1 MKKIVS
7 LLLALV
13 MVLSL
18 GVAAFAVD
26 AEDAN
31 TTTTEEA
38 TPTVTLDQILEW
50 IKGTI
55 MPEINM
61 DLMKEVIKQT
71 KATIENIV
79 ELLKPFFD
87 KNQNPNLPDASEIP
101 AAMMNAFIDLLAKAF
116 KTDRD
121 AIINKLLEIPLVKKI
136 MGWYGYKPATTTEAP
151 ATSAPETTEAPA
163 ETEVPNTG
171 AAAAVAAVASLS
183 VAALKILYCMDN
195 GTSCTKHAINRLP
208 LHREPGDRAMT
219 DFFDGLNRTIKS
231 PGLFHICSSSQN
243 TLSITFSHPSGE

>member
-38 TPTVTLDQILEW
+38 TPTVTIDQILEW

-71 KATIENIV
+71 KATIDNIV
-79 ELLKPFFD
+79 ELLKPLFD
-87 KNQNPNLPDASEIP
+87 KNQNPDLPGENDFAELP
-101 AAMMNAFIDLLAKAF
+101 AKMMNTFIDLLAKAF

-183 VAALKILYCMDN
+183 VAAAAAFVSK
-195 GTSCTKHAINRLP
+195 KKA
-208 LHREPGDRAMT
+208 A
-219 DFFDGLNRTIKS
+219 
-231 PGLFHICSSSQN
+231 
-243 TLSITFSHPSGE
+243 

>member
-1 MKKIVS
+1 
-7 LLLALV
+7 

-71 KATIENIV
+71 KATIENII
-79 ELLKPFFD
+79 EMLKPFFD
-87 KNQNPNLPDASEIP
+87 ENQNPNLPDASEIP

-121 AIINKLLEIPLVKKI
+121 TIINKLLEIPLVKKI
-136 MGWYGYKPATTTEAP
+136 MGWYGYKPAEAP

-183 VAALKILYCMDN
+183 VAAAAAFVSK
-195 GTSCTKHAINRLP
+195 KKA
-208 LHREPGDRAMT
+208 A
-219 DFFDGLNRTIKS
+219 
-231 PGLFHICSSSQN
+231 
-243 TLSITFSHPSGE
+243 

>member
-18 GVAAFAVD
+18 GVAAFAAPAAGAD
-26 AEDAN
+26 DTTKAE
-31 TTTTEEA
+31 E
-38 TPTVTLDQILEW
+38 TPWVTVDQILQW
-50 IKGTI
+50 VKDTI
-55 MPEINM
+55 IPNLNM

-116 KTDRD
+116 KTDRQT
-121 AIINKLLEIPLVKKI
+121 IIDKLLEIPLVKKI

-183 VAALKILYCMDN
+183 VAAAAAYVSK
-195 GTSCTKHAINRLP
+195 KKA
-208 LHREPGDRAMT
+208 A
-219 DFFDGLNRTIKS
+219 
-231 PGLFHICSSSQN
+231 
-243 TLSITFSHPSGE
+243 

>member
-31 TTTTEEA
+31 TITTEEA
-38 TPTVTLDQILEW
+38 TPTVTIDEILAW
-50 IKGTI
+50 VKDTI
-55 MPEINM
+55 LPEINL

-71 KATIENIV
+71 KATIDNIV
-79 ELLKPFFD
+79 EILKPIFD
-87 KNQNPNLPDASEIP
+87 GDKNPNLPSDVAEIP

-116 KTDRD
+116 KTDRQT
-121 AIINKLLEIPLVKKI
+121 IIDKLLEIPLVKKI
-136 MGWYGYKPATTTEAP
+136 MEWYGYKPAITTEAP
-151 ATSAPETTEAPA
+151 ATSAPETA
-163 ETEVPNTG
+163 ETEVPDTG

-183 VAALKILYCMDN
+183 VAAAAAFVSK
-195 GTSCTKHAINRLP
+195 KKA
-208 LHREPGDRAMT
+208 A
-219 DFFDGLNRTIKS
+219 
-231 PGLFHICSSSQN
+231 
-243 TLSITFSHPSGE
+243 

>member
-38 TPTVTLDQILEW
+38 TPTTTEEATPTTTEEAAPTVTIDEILAW
-50 IKGTI
+50 VKDTI
-55 MPEINM
+55 LPEINL

-71 KATIENIV
+71 KATIDNIV
-79 ELLKPFFD
+79 EILKPIFD
-87 KNQNPNLPDASEIP
+87 GDKNPNLPSNVAEIP

-116 KTDRD
+116 KTDRQT
-121 AIINKLLEIPLVKKI
+121 IIDKLLEIPLVKKI

-151 ATSAPETTEAPA
+151 ATSAPETA
-163 ETEVPNTG
+163 ETEVPDTG

-183 VAALKILYCMDN
+183 VAAAAAFVSK
-195 GTSCTKHAINRLP
+195 KKA
-208 LHREPGDRAMT
+208 A
-219 DFFDGLNRTIKS
+219 
-231 PGLFHICSSSQN
+231 
-243 TLSITFSHPSGE
+243 

>member
-26 AEDAN
+26 AEDAG
-31 TTTTEEA
+31 TTAAAEEE

-50 IKGTI
+50 VKGTI

-71 KATIENIV
+71 KATIDSIV
-79 ELLKPFFD
+79 EMLKPFFD
-87 KNQNPNLPDASEIP
+87 ENTNTNIPEISEIP

-121 AIINKLLEIPLVKKI
+121 TIINKLLEIPLVKKI
-136 MGWYGYKPATTTEAP
+136 MSWYGYKPATTTEA
-151 ATSAPETTEAPA
+151 TTVAPETTTGATDK
-163 ETEVPNTG
+163 ETKVPDTG

-183 VAALKILYCMDN
+183 VAAAAAFVSK
-195 GTSCTKHAINRLP
+195 KKA
-208 LHREPGDRAMT
+208 A
-219 DFFDGLNRTIKS
+219 
-231 PGLFHICSSSQN
+231 
-243 TLSITFSHPSGE
+243 

>member
-38 TPTVTLDQILEW
+38 TPTVTVAEILAW
-50 IKGTI
+50 VKDTI
-55 MPEINM
+55 LPEINL

-71 KATIENIV
+71 KATIDNIV
-79 ELLKPFFD
+79 EILKPIFD
-87 KNQNPNLPDASEIP
+87 GDKNPNLPSDVAEIP

-121 AIINKLLEIPLVKKI
+121 TIIDKLLEIPLVKKI
-136 MGWYGYKPATTTEAP
+136 MEWYGYKPAITTEAP

-163 ETEVPNTG
+163 ETEVPDTG

-183 VAALKILYCMDN
+183 VAAAAAFVSK
-195 GTSCTKHAINRLP
+195 KKA
-208 LHREPGDRAMT
+208 A
-219 DFFDGLNRTIKS
+219 
-231 PGLFHICSSSQN
+231 
-243 TLSITFSHPSGE
+243 

>member
-38 TPTVTLDQILEW
+38 TPTTTEEAAPTVTIDEILAW
-50 IKGTI
+50 VKDTI
-55 MPEINM
+55 LPEINL

-71 KATIENIV
+71 KATIDNIV
-79 ELLKPFFD
+79 EILKPIFD
-87 KNQNPNLPDASEIP
+87 GDKNPNLPSDVAEIP
-101 AAMMNAFIDLLAKAF
+101 AAMMNAFIDLLAKAL
-116 KTDRD
+116 KTDRQT
-121 AIINKLLEIPLVKKI
+121 IIDKLLEIPLVKKI
-136 MGWYGYKPATTTEAP
+136 MEWYGYKPAITTEAP
-151 ATSAPETTEAPA
+151 ATSAPETA
-163 ETEVPNTG
+163 ETEVPDTG

-183 VAALKILYCMDN
+183 VAAAAAFVSK
-195 GTSCTKHAINRLP
+195 KKA
-208 LHREPGDRAMT
+208 A
-219 DFFDGLNRTIKS
+219 
-231 PGLFHICSSSQN
+231 
-243 TLSITFSHPSGE
+243 

>member
-38 TPTVTLDQILEW
+38 TPTVTLDQILE
-50 IKGTI
+50 GTI

-183 VAALKILYCMDN
+183 VAAAAAFVSK
-195 GTSCTKHAINRLP
+195 KKA
-208 LHREPGDRAMT
+208 A
-219 DFFDGLNRTIKS
+219 
-231 PGLFHICSSSQN
+231 
-243 TLSITFSHPSGE
+243 

>member
-18 GVAAFAVD
+18 SVAAFAVD
-26 AEDAN
+26 AGDAE
-31 TTTTEEA
+31 TTTAAAEEE

-50 IKGTI
+50 VKGTI

-71 KATIENIV
+71 KATIDSIV
-79 ELLKPFFD
+79 EMLKPFFD
-87 KNQNPNLPDASEIP
+87 ENTNSNIPEISEIP
-101 AAMMNAFIDLLAKAF
+101 AAMMNAFIDLLAKAL

-121 AIINKLLEIPLVKKI
+121 TIINKLLEIPLVKKI

-151 ATSAPETTEAPA
+151 TVAPETTTATDK
-163 ETEVPNTG
+163 ETKVPDTG

-183 VAALKILYCMDN
+183 VAAAAAFVSK
-195 GTSCTKHAINRLP
+195 KKA
-208 LHREPGDRAMT
+208 A
-219 DFFDGLNRTIKS
+219 
-231 PGLFHICSSSQN
+231 
-243 TLSITFSHPSGE
+243 

>member
-38 TPTVTLDQILEW
+38 TPTTTEEATPTVTIDQILQW
-50 IKGTI
+50 VKDYII
-55 MPEINM
+55 PNLNM

-71 KATIENIV
+71 KVTIDNIV
-79 ELLKPFFD
+79 EILKPIFD
-87 KNQNPNLPDASEIP
+87 KTPNDDLPSDVAEIP

-116 KTDRD
+116 KTDRQ
-121 AIINKLLEIPLVKKI
+121 AIIDKLLEIPLVKKI

-151 ATSAPETTEAPA
+151 ATSAPETA
-163 ETEVPNTG
+163 ETEVPDTG

-183 VAALKILYCMDN
+183 VAAAAAFVSK
-195 GTSCTKHAINRLP
+195 KKA
-208 LHREPGDRAMT
+208 A
-219 DFFDGLNRTIKS
+219 
-231 PGLFHICSSSQN
+231 
-243 TLSITFSHPSGE
+243 

>member
-101 AAMMNAFIDLLAKAF
+101 AAMMNAFILAKAF

-121 AIINKLLEIPLVKKI
+121 TIINKLLEIPLVKKI

-151 ATSAPETTEAPA
+151 ATSAPETSAAPA

-183 VAALKILYCMDN
+183 VAAAAAFVSK
-195 GTSCTKHAINRLP
+195 KKA
-208 LHREPGDRAMT
+208 A
-219 DFFDGLNRTIKS
+219 
-231 PGLFHICSSSQN
+231 
-243 TLSITFSHPSGE
+243 

>member
-38 TPTVTLDQILEW
+38 TPTVTVDEILAW
-50 IKGTI
+50 VKDTI
-55 MPEINM
+55 LPEINL

-71 KATIENIV
+71 KATIDNIV
-79 ELLKPFFD
+79 EILKPIFD
-87 KNQNPNLPDASEIP
+87 GDKNPNLPSNVAEIP

-116 KTDRD
+116 KTDRQT
-121 AIINKLLEIPLVKKI
+121 IIDKLLEIPLVKKI
-136 MGWYGYKPATTTEAP
+136 MEWYGYKPAITTEAP
-151 ATSAPETTEAPA
+151 ATSAPETA
-163 ETEVPNTG
+163 ETEVPDTG

-183 VAALKILYCMDN
+183 VAAAAAFVSK
-195 GTSCTKHAINRLP
+195 KKA
-208 LHREPGDRAMT
+208 A
-219 DFFDGLNRTIKS
+219 
-231 PGLFHICSSSQN
+231 
-243 TLSITFSHPSGE
+243 

>member
-31 TTTTEEA
+31 TTTTEAA
-38 TPTVTLDQILEW
+38 TPTVTVDEILAW
-50 IKGTI
+50 VKDTI
-55 MPEINM
+55 LPAINL

-71 KATIENIV
+71 KATIDNIV
-79 ELLKPFFD
+79 EILAPIFD
-87 KNQNPNLPDASEIP
+87 GNKNPNLPSDVAEIP

-116 KTDRD
+116 KTDRET
-121 AIINKLLEIPLVKKI
+121 IINKLLEIPLVKKI
-136 MGWYGYKPATTTEAP
+136 MSWYGYKPATTTEAP
-151 ATSAPETTEAPA
+151 ATSAPATEAPA
-163 ETEVPNTG
+163 ETKVPDTG

-183 VAALKILYCMDN
+183 VAAAAAFVSK
-195 GTSCTKHAINRLP
+195 KKA
-208 LHREPGDRAMT
+208 A
-219 DFFDGLNRTIKS
+219 
-231 PGLFHICSSSQN
+231 
-243 TLSITFSHPSGE
+243 

>member
-79 ELLKPFFD
+79 ELLKPLFD
-87 KNQNPNLPDASEIP
+87 KNKNPDLPSENDFAELP
-101 AAMMNAFIDLLAKAF
+101 AKMMNTFIDLLAKAF
-116 KTDRD
+116 KTDRQT
-121 AIINKLLEIPLVKKI
+121 IIDKLLEIPLVKKI

-183 VAALKILYCMDN
+183 VAAAAAYVSK
-195 GTSCTKHAINRLP
+195 KKA
-208 LHREPGDRAMT
+208 A
-219 DFFDGLNRTIKS
+219 
-231 PGLFHICSSSQN
+231 
-243 TLSITFSHPSGE
+243 

>member
-7 LLLALV
+7 LFLALV

-38 TPTVTLDQILEW
+38 TPTVAIDQILEW
-50 IKGTI
+50 VKGTI

-71 KATIENIV
+71 KVTIDNIV
-79 ELLKPFFD
+79 EILKPIFD
-87 KNQNPNLPDASEIP
+87 GDKNPNLPSDVAEIP

-116 KTDRD
+116 KTDRQT
-121 AIINKLLEIPLVKKI
+121 IIDKLLEIPLVKKI

-151 ATSAPETTEAPA
+151 ATSAPETA
-163 ETEVPNTG
+163 ETEVPDTG

-183 VAALKILYCMDN
+183 VAAAAAFVSK
-195 GTSCTKHAINRLP
+195 KKA
-208 LHREPGDRAMT
+208 A
-219 DFFDGLNRTIKS
+219 
-231 PGLFHICSSSQN
+231 
-243 TLSITFSHPSGE
+243 

>member
-38 TPTVTLDQILEW
+38 TPTVTIDQILEW

-121 AIINKLLEIPLVKKI
+121 TIINKLLEIPLVKKI
-136 MGWYGYKPATTTEAP
+136 MGWYGYKPPVAPSTTETPSTEAP
-151 ATSAPETTEAPA
+151 AP
-163 ETEVPNTG
+163 TEVPNTG

-183 VAALKILYCMDN
+183 VAAAAAFVSK
-195 GTSCTKHAINRLP
+195 KKA
-208 LHREPGDRAMT
+208 A
-219 DFFDGLNRTIKS
+219 
-231 PGLFHICSSSQN
+231 
-243 TLSITFSHPSGE
+243 

>member
-26 AEDAN
+26 AVDAN

-38 TPTVTLDQILEW
+38 TPTVTIDQILEW

-121 AIINKLLEIPLVKKI
+121 SIINKLLEIPLVKKI
-136 MGWYGYKPATTTEAP
+136 MGWYGYKPPVAPSTTEAP
-151 ATSAPETTEAPA
+151 STEAPA
-163 ETEVPNTG
+163 PTEVPNTG

-183 VAALKILYCMDN
+183 VAAAAAFVSK
-195 GTSCTKHAINRLP
+195 KKA
-208 LHREPGDRAMT
+208 A
-219 DFFDGLNRTIKS
+219 
-231 PGLFHICSSSQN
+231 
-243 TLSITFSHPSGE
+243 

>member
-38 TPTVTLDQILEW
+38 TPTVTVDEILAW
-50 IKGTI
+50 VKDTI
-55 MPEINM
+55 LPEINL

-71 KATIENIV
+71 KATIDNIV
-79 ELLKPFFD
+79 EILKPIFD
-87 KNQNPNLPDASEIP
+87 GDKNPNLPSNVAEIP

-116 KTDRD
+116 KTDRQTIVD
-121 AIINKLLEIPLVKKI
+121 KLLEIPLVKKI
-136 MGWYGYKPATTTEAP
+136 MEWYGYKPAITTEAP
-151 ATSAPETTEAPA
+151 ATSAPETA
-163 ETEVPNTG
+163 ETEVPDTG

-183 VAALKILYCMDN
+183 VAAAAAFVSK
-195 GTSCTKHAINRLP
+195 KKA
-208 LHREPGDRAMT
+208 A
-219 DFFDGLNRTIKS
+219 
-231 PGLFHICSSSQN
+231 
-243 TLSITFSHPSGE
+243 

>member
-38 TPTVTLDQILEW
+38 TPTVTVDEILAW
-50 IKGTI
+50 VKDTI
-55 MPEINM
+55 LPEINL

-71 KATIENIV
+71 KVTIDNIV
-79 ELLKPFFD
+79 EILKPIFD
-87 KNQNPNLPDASEIP
+87 GDKNPNLPSDVAEIP

-116 KTDRD
+116 KTDRQT
-121 AIINKLLEIPLVKKI
+121 IIDKLLEIPLVKKI
-136 MGWYGYKPATTTEAP
+136 MEWYGYKPAITTEAP
-151 ATSAPETTEAPA
+151 ATSAPETA
-163 ETEVPNTG
+163 ETEVPDTG

-183 VAALKILYCMDN
+183 VAAAAAFVSK
-195 GTSCTKHAINRLP
+195 KKA
-208 LHREPGDRAMT
+208 A
-219 DFFDGLNRTIKS
+219 
-231 PGLFHICSSSQN
+231 
-243 TLSITFSHPSGE
+243 

>member
-31 TTTTEEA
+31 TTTTEAA
-38 TPTVTLDQILEW
+38 TPTVTVDEILAW
-50 IKGTI
+50 VKDTI
-55 MPEINM
+55 LPSINL

-71 KATIENIV
+71 KATIDSIV
-79 ELLKPFFD
+79 EILAPIFD
-87 KNQNPNLPDASEIP
+87 GNKNPNLPSDITEIP

-116 KTDRD
+116 KTDRET
-121 AIINKLLEIPLVKKI
+121 IINKLLEIPLVKKI
-136 MGWYGYKPATTTEAP
+136 MSWYGYKPATTTEAP
-151 ATSAPETTEAPA
+151 ETSAPATEAPA

-183 VAALKILYCMDN
+183 VAAAAAFVSK
-195 GTSCTKHAINRLP
+195 KKA
-208 LHREPGDRAMT
+208 A
-219 DFFDGLNRTIKS
+219 
-231 PGLFHICSSSQN
+231 
-243 TLSITFSHPSGE
+243 

>member
-18 GVAAFAVD
+18 GVAAFAAPAAGEED
-26 AEDAN
+26 TPKAE
-31 TTTTEEA
+31 E
-38 TPTVTLDQILEW
+38 TPWVTVDQILQW
-50 IKGTI
+50 VKDTI
-55 MPEINM
+55 IPNLNM

-71 KATIENIV
+71 KATIDNIV

-136 MGWYGYKPATTTEAP
+136 MGWYGYKPPVAPSTTEAP
-151 ATSAPETTEAPA
+151 STEAPA
-163 ETEVPNTG
+163 PTEVPNTG

-183 VAALKILYCMDN
+183 VAAAAAYVSK
-195 GTSCTKHAINRLP
+195 KKA
-208 LHREPGDRAMT
+208 A
-219 DFFDGLNRTIKS
+219 
-231 PGLFHICSSSQN
+231 
-243 TLSITFSHPSGE
+243 